1 MSHPNLR
8 THAMTTTLQ
17 EAAMLL
23 RRTVLA
29 GALALA
35 ACAPGVPYD
44 PPPAAV
50 AFALWDPSKS
60 EIPQPNDLVLQQ
72 DPTTLGLPPAQ
83 AEMLAGF
90 KAAGGFPSDQEV
102 GITLDFARNRID
114 AVTGK
119 VAREAAKPDPASF
132 TANTF
137 FVYGVTASGS
147 GLIPL
152 DPITAADVTVS
163 GDRATLT
170 LHHEGRLPWAPGQ
183 YMVFVR
189 GGPGGVRTDQ
199 GETIWPSPIFYLLTQ
214 GKDLTQ
220 PENIGLIRAQVDSMD
235 EALAT
240 ANQLKLIM
248 GLYAKPFAVADTRF
262 PHSELAVMTT
272 FAVQPAP
279 TQVDLDPGRGLV
291 PLPIDLIRDP
301 RPGGKITAL
310 GACALAGG
318 HLKAD
323 GTCSS
328 SSAGFFASLDGF
340 STTAPILAPTSAF
353 INALTVTS
361 STVFLYDLTDPANPL
376 MVDPTSY
383 IHAPCEFANTCGAG
397 PRLTTA
403 VALQPAGASA
413 GDATSV
419 FRTRPLKDATNY
431 AVVISDGVKD
441 KTGAP
446 LGIGTIGRI
455 LLFDN
460 PLIKDGASQLIGVD
474 APTAGALEVMR
485 QQLRPVVAAVA
496 AKGVA
501 KAHIAMAYTF
511 RTQSITGLAVQL
523 GALPYTTPAATAA
536 PDATVTALTPAEA
549 FRKYGVD
556 GALVPSGNLK
566 EILEAKIT
574 TFDLLDPATGAFRA
588 DLNPVAKKIDVLI
601 AVPKVTSGTPVV
613 SPMMIFRHGLGGGR
627 ADMLLVAD
635 GFAAQG
641 LVTVAIDAEK
651 HGDRSYCA
659 KGDTKVEVGGVQY
672 NVCADGSACVSP
684 LPAGAQADAKPPG
697 SCGAAGFLKR
707 PVMSSCAPGSCWNG
721 PAAGIPL
728 ASSSFLISA
737 NFFRTRDSM
746 RQDII
751 DQSQLIRAVV
761 LTPPS
766 PLTLPTGHAIFDA
779 LIADKVII
787 NPLAINYTGVS
798 LGALQGVMDVAANP
812 RIAKAV
818 FNVGG
823 GTLVDIFT
831 NSPAFKP
838 GVEKLLAGMGIIPG
852 SAQYLQFLAVAKLIL
867 DPADPIN
874 YAGHLTAPNT
884 LTNLLVTPNAPM
896 PAKKVLTQIACW
908 DAVVP
913 NVWGLLLSS
922 NAGRG
927 PLPGFPGFGTT
938 AGTFQLFM
946 KGAAIP
952 TAGDIAACLGST
964 APAGAVPHS
973 FMADWSNPTRAG
985 KAQADAASFVVSEN
999 FLAPTL
1005 VVLP

>member
-1 MSHPNLR
+1 MSHPTLR
-8 THAMTTTLQ
+8 THAVTTTLQ

-90 KAAGGFPSDQEV
+90 KAAGGFPSDQAV
-102 GITLDFARNRID
+102 GVTLDFARNRID

-147 GLIPL
+147 GLVPL
-152 DPITAADVTVS
+152 DPITADDVTVS
-163 GDRATLT
+163 GDKATLT

-189 GGPGGVRTDQ
+189 GGPNGVRTDQ

-214 GKDLTQ
+214 GKDLTA
-220 PENIGLIRAQVDSMD
+220 PENIGLIRAQVDTMD

-240 ANQLKLIM
+240 AGQLKLIM

-340 STTAPILAPTSAF
+340 STTAPILAPTNAY

-361 STVFLYDLTDPANPL
+361 STVFLYDLTNPASPVL
-376 MVDPTSY
+376 VDPTTY

-460 PLIKDGASQLIGVD
+460 PLIKDGASQLVGVD

-496 AKGVA
+496 GKGVA

-511 RTQSITGLAVQL
+511 RTQSITGLAAQL
-523 GALPYTTPAATAA
+523 GALPYGTPAATAL

-556 GALVPSGNLK
+556 GSLVPSGSIK
-566 EILEAKIT
+566 EVLEAKIT

-588 DLNPVAKKIDVLI
+588 DLNPMAKKINVLI

-613 SPMMIFRHGLGGGR
+613 SPLMVFRHGLGGGR

-635 GFAAQG
+635 GFAAKG

-672 NVCADGSACVSP
+672 NVCADGAACTSA

-697 SCGAAGFLKR
+697 TCAAGFTKR
-707 PVMSSCAPGSCWNG
+707 PVMSSCAPGSCWSG
-721 PAAGIPL
+721 ADGIPL

-737 NFFRTRDSM
+737 NFFRTRDSL

-751 DQSQLIRAVV
+751 DQSQLVRVMAQN
-761 LTPPS
+761 
-766 PLTLPTGHAIFDA
+766 PLAPPTGHAIFDA
-779 LIADKVII
+779 LMADKVVID
-787 NPLAINYTGVS
+787 PTAINYTGIS

-812 RIAKAV
+812 RIGKAV

-838 GVEKLLAGMGIIPG
+838 GVEKLLAGMGIVPG
-852 SAQYLQFLAVAKLIL
+852 TSQYLQFLAVAKLIL

-874 YAGHLTAPNT
+874 FAGHLSADT
-884 LTNLLVTPNAPM
+884 LPNLLVTPNAPM
-896 PAKKVLTQIACW
+896 AAKKVLTQLACW
-908 DAVVP
+908 DVVVP
-913 NVWGLLLSS
+913 NVWGMLLSS

-927 PLPGFPGFGTT
+927 PLPGFPGFGGP
-938 AGTFQLFM
+938 GTFQLFM

-964 APAGAVPHS
+964 PPAGAVPHS
-973 FMADWSNPTRAG
+973 FMADWSNSTRAG
-985 KAQADAASFVVSEN
+985 KAQADAAAFVVSDT
-999 FLAPTL
+999 LAPTL